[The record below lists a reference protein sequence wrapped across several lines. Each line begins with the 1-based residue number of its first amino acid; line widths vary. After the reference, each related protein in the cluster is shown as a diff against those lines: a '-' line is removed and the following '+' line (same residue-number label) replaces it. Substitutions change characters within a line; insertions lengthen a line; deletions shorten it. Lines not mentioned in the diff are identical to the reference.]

1 MPAVNPDKLKS
12 VATISRTGIFF
23 SIARVHGSARAFVG
37 CSDGKIYEFDFAQ
50 PKTEPKELGTHGGYV
65 TSVALAGPWLVS
77 GGYDGRLVWW
87 DAAKR
92 TQVRAIDAHAKWI
105 RAVTATRD
113 GKTLVSVGD
122 DMVARVWDADSG
134 QRKLELRGH
143 AEQTPTHFPSMLY
156 ACAVTPDG
164 KYLATGDK
172 VGHIVV
178 WELATGKSVTTLETP
193 VMYTWDPT
201 ARRHSIG
208 GIRSLAYSSDGKSL
222 AVGGTGKIG
231 NIDHLEA
238 KSRVE
243 VFDWQNGERTH
254 EFTGDKFNGLVER
267 LEYLPDDLLL
277 AGGGANDGFLIFYD
291 LKAKKAVRQD
301 KVEMT
306 VHDFAL
312 SDAADAVYAV
322 GHGKIAVFEMKG

>member
-23 SIARVHGSARAFVG
+23 SVARVPGSARAFVG
-37 CSDGKIYEFDFAQ
+37 CSDGKISEFDFAQ
-50 PKTEPKELGTHGGYV
+50 PKAEPKELGTHGGYV
-65 TSVALAGPWLVS
+65 TSVALAGPCVVS

-87 DAAKR
+87 DAAQRK
-92 TQVRAIDAHAKWI
+92 QVRAVDAHSKWI
-105 RAVTATRD
+105 RAVTVTRD

-134 QRKLELRGH
+134 ERKHELRGH
-143 AEQTPTHFPSMLY
+143 AEKTPTHFPSMLF
-156 ACAVTPDG
+156 ACATTPDG

-172 VGHIVV
+172 VGHVVV
-178 WELATGKSVTTLETP
+178 WELATGKPVTTLEAP

-208 GIRSLAYSSDGKSL
+208 GIRSLAFSADGTSL

-238 KSRVE
+238 NARIE
-243 VFDWQNGERTH
+243 VFDWRKGERTH
-254 EFTGDKFNGLVER
+254 EFPGDKHKGLVER
-267 LEYLPDDLLL
+267 LAYLPDDLLL

-291 LKAKKAVRQD
+291 LKAKKSVRQD

-312 SDAADAVYAV
+312 SDEAATVYTV
-322 GHGKIAVFEMKG
+322 GHGKMVVFEMKG